1 MATTIF
7 ESATS
12 IFRRKRDK
20 ASIAGQEYSCQTL
33 QQGFSGRLN
42 ITDLSNAATELFRAF
57 NEKQNR
63 PNMGGLIVAR
73 TAAPIFADSLQKA
86 GREEGIGSIR
96 AYPPTTTE
104 ELLDLYKRSSGSPI
118 SETARLTIEHA
129 RIVAD
134 TKIRFTHTHIDVEEN
149 VWELVGDF
157 LGQSREME
165 KQLATARA
173 ALILANGKAPI
184 IKSCQFFMTTWP
196 SLNETDRMF
205 ACKVGAEAAAAA
217 CDLSAFTSSDQCL
230 LERLQ
235 QGSLLAMVTPA
246 WNLASLMAAQQLEDW
261 FNAQE
266 KGTTRTVFF
275 YNENNGQLLIRM
287 V

>member
-1 MATTIF
+1 MASTIF

-20 ASIAGQEYSCQTL
+20 AAIAGQEYNCQTL
-33 QQGFSGRLN
+33 QQGLSIRLN

-63 PNMGGLIVAR
+63 PNMGGLFIAR

-86 GREEGIGSIR
+86 GREEGIGAIR
-96 AYPPTTTE
+96 AYPPTTTD
-104 ELLDLYKRSSGSPI
+104 ELLDLYQRSSGSPI
-118 SETARLTIEHA
+118 SETVRLTIEHA
-129 RIVAD
+129 RVVAD
-134 TKIRFTHTHIDVEEN
+134 TRIRFTHTHIDVEEN
-149 VWELVGDF
+149 VWEVVGDF

-173 ALILANGKAPI
+173 TLVLANGKAPI
-184 IKSCQFFMTTWP
+184 IKSCQFFITTWP
-196 SLNETDRMF
+196 TLSEADRLF
-205 ACKVGAEAAAAA
+205 ACKVGVEAAAAA
-217 CDLSAFTSSDQCL
+217 CDLSVFTSSDQCL

-235 QGSLLAMVTPA
+235 QGSLLALITPA
-246 WNLASLMAAQQLEDW
+246 WNLASLMAAQRLEEW
-261 FNAQE
+261 FNTQE
-266 KGTTRTVFF
+266 KGVARTVFY
-275 YNENNGQLLIRM
+275 YNENNGQFLIRT